1 MSDLDPRLRERFT
14 AYRNDVVTKVAGPG
28 PDQARHLLRRR
39 RRMTAVAVAAA
50 AVVLVVA
57 PVVANAAL
65 RGDQNRPMPAESVQ
79 PTAPSTST
87 PPTPPPTGSPT
98 PTPSANAPAAP
109 DGRISRAQLLATR
122 VDLPSWQPGEM
133 EGGCTTS
140 KVRLQTDTKKV
151 YVPELTDDEFEH
163 GDVDGD
169 GAVETIAIVACRY
182 GEASAKQVVTF
193 DRARDGRIVTV
204 GRVVRTGDGFEDI
217 RSVEI
222 TAAGSVEVR
231 VADIVP
237 CCGTPEYLRREQ
249 VRTYRWNG
257 QRFSQTD
264 GPTTFGGDPRLTDL
278 RMTMTHK
285 LVDVPGADTRRELT
299 TVFTVT
305 NAGPVDAAQVAFHSI
320 EGGERTGGD
329 WSRCDR
335 DPASQANQPS
345 CLLPGVPVGESR
357 RYTFVQLVPG
367 RPGPDAITRRFLVV
381 HCDAQDRWWPD
392 LKRTDNEVRSPLPL

>member
-1 MSDLDPRLRERFT
+1 MSDLDPRLRERLT
-14 AYRNDVVTKVAGPG
+14 AYRNDVVTQVAGPG
-28 PDQARHLLRRR
+28 PDQARHVLRRR

-65 RGDQNRPMPAESVQ
+65 RGDQNRPVPAESVE
-79 PTAPSTST
+79 PTAPSTSA

-109 DGRISRAQLLATR
+109 DGRISRAQLLAAR
-122 VDLPSWQPGEM
+122 IDLPNWPSGM
-133 EGGCTTS
+133 SAGGCTTS
-140 KVRLQTDTKKV
+140 DVRLQTDTTDT
-151 YVPELTDDEFEH
+151 YVSMLTDDAFEH

-169 GAVETIAIVACRY
+169 EAAETIAIVACRY
-182 GEASAKQVVTF
+182 GEASAKQVVAF
-193 DRARDGRIVTV
+193 DRDLDGRIVTV
-204 GRVVRTGDGFEDI
+204 GRVVRTGDGFDDI
-217 RSVEI
+217 RAVDI
-222 TAAGSVEVR
+222 NRNGSVEVR

-237 CCGTPEYLRREQ
+237 CCGTPAYLQREQ
-249 VRTYRWNG
+249 VRTYRWDG

-264 GPTTFGGDPRLTDL
+264 GPTTFGKDPRLTDL

-285 LVDVPGADTRRELT
+285 LVDVPGADTRRKLT
-299 TVFTVT
+299 LVFTVT

-320 EGGERTGGD
+320 EGGERAGGD
-329 WSRCDR
+329 WSRCDPEPGPSA
-335 DPASQANQPS
+335 DHPS

-367 RPGPDAITRRFLVV
+367 KPGPDAITPRFRVF
-381 HCDAQDRWWPD
+381 HCDAQDRSWPD
-392 LKRTDNEVRSPLPL
+392 LKRNDNEVPSPLRF

>member
-1 MSDLDPRLRERFT
+1 MSDLDPRLRQRLG
-14 AYRNDVVTKVAGPG
+14 AYRNDVISHVAGPG
-28 PDQARHLLRRR
+28 PDEARQLLRRR

-65 RGDQNRPMPAESVQ
+65 RGDRNPLAPAESVQ
-79 PTAPSTST
+79 PTT
-87 PPTPPPTGSPT
+87 PPTSAPPT
-98 PTPSANAPAAP
+98 PTPTTPPSATTSTPNAP

-122 VDLPSWQPGEM
+122 VDLPNWPPGEM

-140 KVRLQTDTKKV
+140 KVRLKTDTTDT
-151 YVPELTDDEFEH
+151 YVSMLTDDAFEH

-169 GAVETIAIVACRY
+169 RAVETIAVVACRY
-182 GEASAKQVVTF
+182 GEASAKQVVAF
-193 DRARDGRIVTV
+193 DRDRDGHIVTL
-204 GRVVRTGDGFEDI
+204 GRVVRTGDGFDDI
-217 RSVEI
+217 RAVEI
-222 TAAGSVEVR
+222 NRNGSVEVR

-237 CCGTPEYLRREQ
+237 CCGTPSYLRREQ
-249 VRTYRWNG
+249 VRTYRWDG
-257 QRFSQTD
+257 QRFAQTD
-264 GPTTFGGDPRLTDL
+264 GPTAFGKDPRLTDL
-278 RMTMTHK
+278 RMTMTHQ
-285 LVDVPGADTRRELT
+285 LVDVPGADTRRKLT

-320 EGGERTGGD
+320 EGGERAGGD
-329 WSRCDR
+329 WSRCDPN
-335 DPASQANQPS
+335 PAPQADQPS

-381 HCDAQDRWWPD
+381 HCDAQDRHWPD
-392 LKRTDNEVRSPLPL
+392 LKRNDNEVSSPLPL